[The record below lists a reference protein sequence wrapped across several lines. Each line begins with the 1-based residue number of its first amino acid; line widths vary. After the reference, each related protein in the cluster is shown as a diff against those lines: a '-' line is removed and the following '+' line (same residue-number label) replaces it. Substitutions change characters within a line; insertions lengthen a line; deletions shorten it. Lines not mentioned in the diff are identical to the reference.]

1 VSGPGALPF
10 DAAALDAM
18 MEEAGLDILLAS
30 SRHNVQYLLG
40 GHRHHF
46 FEAMEAIGVSRYLPL
61 LLYVKGRPDLSA
73 YIANRNEKDMIAVH
87 AREQGGLW
95 PGQVVAGSSGT
106 LDAMALALPLLQA
119 AAGPRPRIGIEA
131 GFLPLDAGLALQAA
145 FPDPPPREAHRLLER
160 LRAVKGPRELAL
172 LRDASDRVVD
182 AMLAVMRHHGAGTS
196 KRALIEALR
205 QEEVRRGLGFD
216 YALVSMGRSLN
227 RAPSDEVWRPGEI
240 LSMDSGGNLA
250 GYIGDLCRMAVL
262 GEPDG
267 ELQDLL
273 GEVDAVQQAARG
285 AVRAGVVGGEV
296 YGAAEAA
303 LARCAYGPAMHFVAH
318 GMGLVGHEAP
328 RLTAKGPIPYP
339 ASDAALPLRA
349 GMVLSIETTLP
360 HPRRGFIK
368 LEDTVAVTATG
379 CEGFGDRGRGWNCA
393 GTGP

>member
-61 LLYVKGRPDLSA
+61 LLYVKGRPDRSA
-73 YIANRNEKDMIAVH
+73 YIANRNERDMIDVH
-87 AREQGGLW
+87 ARERGGLW
-95 PGQVVAGSSGT
+95 PARVIAGSSGT
-106 LDAMALALPLLQA
+106 LDAMALALPLLKE
-119 AAGPRPRIGIEA
+119 AAGPHPHIGIEA
-131 GFLPLDAGLALQAA
+131 GFLPLDAGLALRTA
-145 FPDPPPREAHRLLER
+145 FPDPPPQEAHRLLER
-160 LRAVKGPRELAL
+160 LRAVKAPWELTL
-172 LRDASDRVVD
+172 LREASDRVVD
-182 AMLAVMRHHGAGTS
+182 AMLAVMHRHGPGTR

-216 YALVSMGRSLN
+216 YALVTMGSSLN
-227 RAPSDEVWRPGEI
+227 RAPSDQVWQAGEI
-240 LSMDSGGNLA
+240 LSLDSGGNLG

-262 GEPDG
+262 GEPDA

-273 GEVDAVQQAARG
+273 GEVEAVQQAARG
-285 AVRAGVVGGEV
+285 AVRAGVPGGEV
-296 YGAAEAA
+296 YVAAEAA
-303 LARCAYGPAMHFVAH
+303 LARCAHGAAMHFVAH

-328 RLTAKGPIPYP
+328 RLTARGPIPYP
-339 ASDAALPLRA
+339 ACDVALPLRA
-349 GMVLSIETTLP
+349 GMVLSVETTLP

-368 LEDTVAVTATG
+368 LEDTVVVTATG
-379 CEGFGDRGRGWNCA
+379 CEGFGDRGRGWNRA
-393 GTGP
+393 GTEP